1 MPGDLS
7 VQGFLVS
14 FFSRDAAVMM
24 VSTDSVT
31 MPEYDRTAMTYT
43 SHDRPLAMPATCITR
58 RLDWKN
64 GSNAANDATMAVPSL
79 ASHRSPR
86 QSAEILHDGYRGDQF
101 TPVEFLLQ

>member
-7 VQGFLVS
+7 VQGFLDS

-43 SHDRPLAMPATCITR
+43 SHDRPLTMPAACITR

-64 GSNAANDATMAVPSL
+64 GSSAANDATMGSTVTGVS
-79 ASHRSPR
+79 
-86 QSAEILHDGYRGDQF
+86 
-101 TPVEFLLQ
+101 